1 MANRHLRV
9 YYGPEAESDELS
21 GHSRQS
27 LQSDYARR
35 VTVPL
40 KDILSTL
47 TEAMQRRRGWVQ
59 DFEEDEVTISTDL
72 YEVILAYQHYHRP
85 SA

>member
-1 MANRHLRV
+1 MRPNHLRV
-9 YYGPEAESDELS
+9 YYGPQDESAAVKTAETTNA
-21 GHSRQS
+21 RQK
-27 LQSDYARR
+27 

-40 KDILSTL
+40 AEVLPLLADAVQS
-47 TEAMQRRRGWVQ
+47 QRTWLQ
-59 DFEEDEVTISTDL
+59 DFEEDEVTISMDL